1 VNVAEARSA
10 LEGLAAG
17 AATREG
23 TVRLDLGGPVA
34 RLVIDNPSARNAMT
48 VRMMVELADAVLRLQ
63 EWQGAALVFSAE
75 AGGTPAPRAAF
86 CSGGHLGD
94 VRTALGSPEAGRVMS
109 VAMTAVLDALLALPI
124 VSVAAADG
132 VAMGGGAELLT
143 ACDHRVLAAGARV
156 HFVQARL
163 GVAPGWGG
171 ARRLIAHVG
180 RPRALRLLTAAE
192 PVSAADALTIG
203 LADAVVPEDAVA
215 GALQW
220 LDPLLGSPAA
230 SLRAVKAQ
238 VAVAPRTDTA
248 EADAFATVWAGPA
261 HRAALERK

>member
-1 VNVAEARSA
+1 MNVAEARSA

-17 AATREG
+17 AAPREG
-23 TVRLDLGGPVA
+23 TVRLELSGPVA
-34 RLVIDNPSARNAMT
+34 RLVIDNPSARNAMS

-63 EWQGAALVFSAE
+63 AWEGAALVFSSE
-75 AGGTPAPRAAF
+75 GGPAF

-124 VSVAAADG
+124 VSVAAVEG

-180 RPRALRLLTAAE
+180 RPRALRLLTAAV
-192 PVSAADALTIG
+192 PVSAADALSIG

-220 LDPLLGSPAA
+220 LEPLLGSPAA